1 MTRSLYLVVP
11 GWSGDPEDAHES
23 VVGTL
28 RDGPSCLSLAK
39 ELWQLTG
46 DTQQATKIGA
56 VLDRAYDREN
66 RDLRSEEMLELD
78 GLLDGLEEAL
88 KKDWLDGDL
97 LIRPSLLSEVRRRTR
112 LVDVGEERGHLA
124 VYGLAE
130 AISKVDQLRGFLQE
144 GLSKG
149 LNLALD

>member
-1 MTRSLYLVVP
+1 MTRSLYLVIP
-11 GWSGDPEDAHES
+11 DWSGDQEDAHES

-28 RDGPSCLSLAK
+28 RDGPLCLSLAK
-39 ELWQLTG
+39 ELWQLAG
-46 DTQQATKIGA
+46 DGQQAAKIGA
-56 VLDRAYDREN
+56 VLDKAYDREN
-66 RDLRSEEMLELD
+66 RDLRSEEMLELAR
-78 GLLDGLEEAL
+78 LLDGLEEAL
-88 KKDWLDGDL
+88 KVDWLDEDL
-97 LIRPSLLSEVRRRTR
+97 LIRPELLPEVRRRAQ

-130 AISKVDQLRGFLQE
+130 AISKVDRLRAFLQE